1 MLSLSFEVE
10 LRESHEKGL
19 VSFRVGGGGGG
30 CDVEGDELEGGA
42 AMAASSGP
50 GLLDGEAVGGDQ
62 GIAGKALVMLLRD
75 RVLLAWLASSAALTS
90 T

>member
-30 CDVEGDELEGGA
+30 CAVDGDEFEGGA
-42 AMAASSGP
+42 AMAGSSGP

-62 GIAGKALVMLLRD
+62 GIAGKALVILLSE
-75 RVLLAWLASSAALTS
+75 RVLLA
-90 T
+90 